1 LAIYSSG
8 YNDILCSG
16 AISRRKLEMAQ
27 QEFFVVLSLT
37 VPAWW
42 WRMRREIAAS
52 YRQASRIE

>member
-1 LAIYSSG
+1 
-8 YNDILCSG
+8 
-16 AISRRKLEMAQ
+16 MAQ